1 MAAKFRMTTTKD
13 ARVAL
18 VTGGARRIG
27 ATICETLHDNG
38 FAVIIHCHNS
48 VSAANTLAQK
58 LNRRR
63 PDSVKI
69 LTADLNDSE
78 QIRQLAQNALSIWG
92 RVDALINNA
101 SSFFPTPLDQA
112 TQEHW
117 DNLINSNLK
126 APFFLS
132 QTLHDE
138 LARVRGCIINICDIF
153 GFRPMPRHSIY
164 SIAKAGNA
172 MLTQSLALEM
182 APAVR
187 VNGVA
192 PGAIL
197 WPEDFNGIEIPAP
210 EKLQQ
215 IPLGKLGGSKVVA
228 DTVLFLI
235 NEASYITGQIIAVD
249 GGRTLKQ

>member
-1 MAAKFRMTTTKD
+1 MTTKND
-13 ARVAL
+13 SPVAL

-27 ATICETLHDNG
+27 AAICETLHDNG
-38 FAVIIHCHNS
+38 FAIIIHCHHS
-48 VSAANTLAQK
+48 IDAANALALK
-58 LNRRR
+58 LNQRR
-63 PDSVKI
+63 PNSATI
-69 LTADLNDSE
+69 LIADLNDSA
-78 QIRQLAQNALSIWG
+78 QVQQLAQNAFSAWG

-101 SSFFPTPLDQA
+101 SSFFPTPLNQA
-112 TQEHW
+112 TPEHW

-132 QTLHDE
+132 QTLHSE
-138 LARVRGCIINICDIF
+138 LARSGGCIINICDIF
-153 GFRPMPRHSIY
+153 GLRPMQGHSIY

-182 APAVR
+182 APNVR

-197 WPEDFNGIEIPAP
+197 WPENASGQEVPEPA
-210 EKLQQ
+210 KLKK
-215 IPLGKLGGSKVVA
+215 IPLGRLGGSEAVA
-228 DTVLFLI
+228 NTVLFLI
-235 NEASYITGQIIAVD
+235 KHAPYITGQIIAVD

>member
-1 MAAKFRMTTTKD
+1 MAAKFRMTTTND

-27 ATICETLHDNG
+27 AAICETLHDNG

-48 VSAANTLAQK
+48 ASAANTLAQK

-78 QIRQLAQNALSIWG
+78 QIRQLAQNALSTWG

-197 WPEDFNGIEIPAP
+197 WPEDSNG
-210 EKLQQ
+210 
-215 IPLGKLGGSKVVA
+215 
-228 DTVLFLI
+228 
-235 NEASYITGQIIAVD
+235 
-249 GGRTLKQ
+249 